1 MHSDITARQIIDK
14 SRGFVFVEANRIS
27 ALEFFADGRDYDSE
41 RFRCLALLANEFSN
55 IRSVRSNREHRTI
68 VRPHRVKGYRLRVFN
83 KGAYDSQE
91 QAFDRNIA
99 LVWHTT

>member
-1 MHSDITARQIIDK
+1 
-14 SRGFVFVEANRIS
+14 
-27 ALEFFADGRDYDSE
+27 
-41 RFRCLALLANEFSN
+41 
-55 IRSVRSNREHRTI
+55 
-68 VRPHRVKGYRLRVFN
+68 LRVFN